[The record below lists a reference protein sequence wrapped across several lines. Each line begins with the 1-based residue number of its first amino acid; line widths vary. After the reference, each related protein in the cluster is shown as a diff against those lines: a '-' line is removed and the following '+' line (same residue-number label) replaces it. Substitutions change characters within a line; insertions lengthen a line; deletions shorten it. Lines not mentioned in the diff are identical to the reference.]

1 MKALALLSGGLDSI
15 LATKLVLDQGIEV
28 VAVKFILPIISEK
41 RDYAEGIAKKFGIPL
56 IQVEVG
62 EEYLDV
68 IRNPR
73 YGYGSGMNPCI
84 DCRIYMLRE
93 AKRIAKEVG
102 AKFIVTG
109 DVLGERPMSQHRKAL
124 ELEEKEAGLEN
135 LILRPLSAKL
145 LPETI
150 PEREGWVDRSKLLD
164 IRGRSRKP
172 QIALA
177 ETFGLHE
184 DYPSPSGG
192 CLLTYKEFAS
202 KIRDLFEHKEE
213 VTKRDIS
220 LLKIGRHFR
229 IASSKIIVGRNE
241 EENKLLLELK
251 NPGDYVFEVPGFGSP
266 ITILEGPKSKEA
278 IELAAKLT
286 ARYSDAGAKEKEISV
301 EYKPLQGLRV
311 SPSGKPFQGFRGRGR
326 SPRCG
331 GTGGA
336 RDGAEPHRNG
346 EKKARIIVSPLDE
359 NEIARLRI

>member
-1 MKALALLSGGLDSI
+1 MKALALVSGGLDSI

-28 VAVKFILPIISEK
+28 VAVKFILPVISEK
-41 RDYAEGIAKKFGIPL
+41 RDYADEIAKKFGILL
-56 IQVEVG
+56 IKVEVG
-62 EEYLDV
+62 EDYLEV
-68 IRNPR
+68 IRKPK

-93 AKRIAKEVG
+93 AKRIANKVG

-109 DVLGERPMSQHRKAL
+109 DVLGERPLSQHRRAL
-124 ELEEKEAGLEN
+124 ELEEQEAGLEN

-145 LPETI
+145 LPETV
-150 PEREGWVDRSKLLD
+150 PEREGWIDRNKLLA
-164 IRGRSRKP
+164 IKGRSRKP

-177 ETFGLHE
+177 EEFGLHE

-202 KIRDLFEHKEE
+202 RARDLFEHKEE
-213 VTKRDIS
+213 VTMRDLS

-251 NPGDYVFEVPGFGSP
+251 IPEDYAFEVPGCGSP
-266 ITILEGPKSKEA
+266 ITILEGSELKSNEA

-286 ARYSDAGAKEKEISV
+286 ARYSDAGAGAKEIVV
-301 EYKPLQGLRV
+301 EYSTEQRK
-311 SPSGKPFQGFRGRGR
+311 
-326 SPRCG
+326 
-331 GTGGA
+331 
-336 RDGAEPHRNG
+336 E
-346 EKKARIIVSPLDE
+346 IILVSPLAE
-359 NEIARLRI
+359 NEVDRLRI